1 MLALLIALHAPV
13 ALLVSSVAMQVPNL
27 VVMVLL
33 SLLPGLPASIY
44 LMAFQQDITAYQRA
58 MTVPMLLLALAAIF
72 FGFVAV
78 RAQGSVCCT
87 EWHCMHLHVFDESLC
102 GDVRVP
108 SQVCLALASLH
119 QQSQTHEHA
128 PHACT
133 CAQHFRST
141 TLHSAQAAGCMQLRD
156 VVRAANQAQPYVRA
170 QRMSQKLKQEDAS
183 VLSTATRQ
191 ALRGTTAADRLG
203 VTMYPSAM
211 TMLRQ
216 QPGDGQE
223 DTGTIAALT

>member
-1 MLALLIALHAPV
+1 
-13 ALLVSSVAMQVPNL
+13 
-27 VVMVLL
+27 
-33 SLLPGLPASIY
+33 
-44 LMAFQQDITAYQRA
+44 
-58 MTVPMLLLALAAIF
+58 
-72 FGFVAV
+72 
-78 RAQGSVCCT
+78 
-87 EWHCMHLHVFDESLC
+87 
-102 GDVRVP
+102 
-108 SQVCLALASLH
+108 
-119 QQSQTHEHA
+119 
-128 PHACT
+128 
-133 CAQHFRST
+133 
-141 TLHSAQAAGCMQLRD
+141 MQLRD

-203 VTMYPSAM
+203 VTMYPSPM